1 MKTDEKKT
9 DERFRVMISNV
20 LRLGVSL
27 SAILIII
34 GGVLFFIQH
43 PDTVFDYA
51 TFKSEPSKLKDI
63 VLILRNAFSFSGRA
77 VIQLGLLILIST
89 PFLRVLFSLIGFAI
103 EKDRIY
109 VFITGIVLVVLSFS
123 LFG

>member
-1 MKTDEKKT
+1 MKIDEMKN

-34 GGVLFFIQH
+34 GGFLFFIQH
-43 PDTVFDYA
+43 PNEVFDYS
-51 TFKSEPSKLKDI
+51 TFKSEPSKLKDFVII
-63 VLILRNAFSFSGRA
+63 VRNAFSFRGRA
-77 VIQLGLLILIST
+77 VIQLGILILIAT

-109 VFITGIVLVVLSFS
+109 VFITGIVLVILSFS
-123 LFG
+123 LYG

>member
-1 MKTDEKKT
+1 MKTEDKKT

-27 SAILIII
+27 SAILVVI
-34 GGVLFFIQH
+34 GGVLFFVQH
-43 PDTVFDYA
+43 PNPVFDYI
-51 TFKSEPSKLKDI
+51 TFKDEPSKLKDI
-63 VLILRNAFSFSGRA
+63 VLIVRNAFSFRGRA
-77 VIQLGLLILIST
+77 VIQLGLLILIAT

-109 VFITGIVLVVLSFS
+109 VFITGIVLVILSFS